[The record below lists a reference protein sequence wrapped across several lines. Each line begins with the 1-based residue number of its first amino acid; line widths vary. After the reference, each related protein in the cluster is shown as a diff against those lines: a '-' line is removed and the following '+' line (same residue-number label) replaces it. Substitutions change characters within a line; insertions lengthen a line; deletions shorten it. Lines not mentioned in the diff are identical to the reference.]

1 MMDLELYY
9 WVSFGS
15 GDASDDVPFTIE
27 LSDEEEA
34 AYKRSV
40 MLRIPIDEYDDLSD
54 VCERAEKEADS
65 CGEADF
71 EDNDWMYDEDTPEE
85 ERGFQ
90 DSWSVG
96 VRYPQA
102 FSNFLKDDEAI
113 STLKT
118 LLGEG
123 DLDEVR
129 DYVSRCSQDY
139 RGDYA
144 SLGVLA
150 DSIAADMGIDFH
162 RGIEE

>member
-15 GDASDDVPFTIE
+15 GDSSDDVPFTIE

-71 EDNDWMYDEDTPEE
+71 EDNDWMYGDDTPEE

-90 DSWSVG
+90 DGWSTG
-96 VRYPQA
+96 VRYPEN
-102 FSNFLKDDEAI
+102 FSNWLEDEETTATI
-113 STLKT
+113 KV

-123 DLDEVR
+123 ALDELE
-129 DYVSRCSQDY
+129 DYIDRCSTQY
-139 RGDYA
+139 WGKSE
-144 SLGVLA
+144 SLDVLA
-150 DSIAADMGIDFH
+150 KGIADEMGIKL
-162 RGIEE
+162 GE

>member
-1 MMDLELYY
+1 MMDIELYY
-9 WVSFGS
+9 YVVFGR
-15 GDASDDVPFTIE
+15 GDGSDDVPFTVT
-27 LSDEEEA
+27 LTDEEA
-34 AYKRSV
+34 DAYKRSV
-40 MLRIPIDEYDDLSD
+40 MLRIPMDEYDDLAEA
-54 VCERAEKEADS
+54 CERIEEEAQGY
-65 CGEADF
+65 GEADF

-90 DSWSVG
+90 DGWSVG
-96 VRYPQA
+96 VRYPQT
-102 FSNFLKDDEAI
+102 FSNFLKDEEAI

-150 DSIAADMGIDFH
+150 DSIAADMGIDLH
-162 RGIEE
+162 